1 MEEESFLNPEQ
12 HVKRGREPAEE
23 SQPCLLCVCVC
34 VRTLHQP
41 SSFIHLSRLFAPA
54 ERIVLLMCLLGRDGC
69 RCRAELCDRVIM
81 GDPGLRSGVNAN
93 FFFCKYTMKRG
104 VAVFSS
110 INMLSS
116 PSAILEFHFSF
127 DRKDFTDILQSC
139 GFGQFQCSLSA
150 SC

>member
-41 SSFIHLSRLFAPA
+41 LSFIHLSRLFAPA
-54 ERIVLLMCLLGRDGC
+54 ERIVLLMSLLGRDGC

-81 GDPGLRSGVNAN
+81 GDPGLHSGVNAN
-93 FFFCKYTMKRG
+93 FFFLQIYHEKGSC
-104 VAVFSS
+104 
-110 INMLSS
+110 
-116 PSAILEFHFSF
+116 SF
-127 DRKDFTDILQSC
+127 
-139 GFGQFQCSLSA
+139 
-150 SC
+150 